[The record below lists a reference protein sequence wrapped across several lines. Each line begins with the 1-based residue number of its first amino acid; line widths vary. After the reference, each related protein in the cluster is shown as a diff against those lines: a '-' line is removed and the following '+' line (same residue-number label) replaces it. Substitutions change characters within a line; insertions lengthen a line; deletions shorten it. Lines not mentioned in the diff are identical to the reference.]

1 MADSTTLN
9 DPRQGRGYKPPA
21 SNPAA
26 LGQALGTTKTPFS
39 SAPGRKVN
47 APVSPVAPA
56 PAVASAAAAELAP
69 TSTAK
74 DNLLNYDELK
84 NMSNDELS
92 ARAYKLSQS
101 QNPEDVENA
110 AILVGLQK
118 SKAEKEYGDLQTK
131 KEVETARKTA
141 ENALDNANK
150 QRTLFDKQKDI
161 LNGEYGHFAPTRET
175 ATDIMGLFSMLSIAA
190 MGAGNTGK
198 YYGMNAMAALSGA
211 MKGYKEGRDDVYKK
225 EMTEYEKNL
234 AAFNK
239 HQENLL
245 KGVQLARDMQSIDKD
260 AAAAQFAAVI
270 AQDTGG
276 MGALKGRIG
285 DYASQQKIY
294 ETNAKIRREMKK
306 AADELQRKKDES
318 ALRDKEKKED
328 QRIRE
333 DRNAEL
339 EREAGARESRLL
351 TAIGEKG
358 DLVTLKDGTLARVVG
373 NKIVPIEGGAG
384 ATKLG
389 TPAKNAADDV
399 ASYLSSKGINIS
411 DKKDRAAV
419 QSAVDAYSTLQ
430 SLKDLVS
437 DDPNLVGRQ
446 GQIRQFT
453 DKYYKSFKGEGPAVN
468 ESDVKQ
474 DDQAALRFAKTY
486 ASMLTR
492 YERALADGGRSGST
506 VSFQNR
512 YNDLLSQNQFN
523 PAGLAALMN
532 DMQDEM
538 TKMARV
544 KSPKISHSMMEEMA
558 TEFGAGLQ
566 ATPSKAAPAAGG
578 ATEKLPP
585 NPDRHFIGTE
595 PIIPNKDN
603 TGWIY
608 EKTGKAVK

>member
-1 MADSTTLN
+1 MRGVDSSST
-9 DPRQGRGYKPPA
+9 
-21 SNPAA
+21 
-26 LGQALGTTKTPFS
+26 LGQALGTTKIPFS

-47 APVSPVAPA
+47 APVAPVAP
-56 PAVASAAAAELAP
+56 VAAAAPAAAPVAAAAPAAAPPVEPAAPASPDDIYKTIGRGLAAKTSEEASNVLGQAYEADAKAKGELAAEQQKQDAL
-69 TSTAK
+69 AK
-74 DNLLNYDELK
+74 RREADLAQ
-84 NMSNDELS
+84 SNADKVRDII
-92 ARAYKLSQS
+92 AKQ
-101 QNPEDVENA
+101 QK
-110 AILVGLQK
+110 IL
-118 SKAEKEYGDLQTK
+118 D
-131 KEVETARKTA
+131 
-141 ENALDNANK
+141 
-150 QRTLFDKQKDI
+150 
-161 LNGEYGHFAPTRET
+161 GEYGHFAPTQET
-175 ATDIMGLFSMLSIAA
+175 AGDIMGLFSMLTIAT
-190 MGAGNTGK
+190 MGAGTSGK
-198 YYGMNAMAALSGA
+198 YSGMNAMAALSGA
-211 MKGYKEGRDDVYKK
+211 MKGYKEGREDVYKK
-225 EMTEYEKNL
+225 EMDSYNKNL
-234 AAFNK
+234 EAFTK
-239 HQENLL
+239 HQQNQL
-245 KGVQLARDMQSIDKD
+245 KQMDLAMKELSTDKD
-260 AAAAQFAAVI
+260 AAMARLKQIAAEDAGGIVALQIRSGQTGAAMNRLEEQVKSLRTLEEKGAALAEKKAEAAQREADRQEELRLKR
-270 AQDTGG
+270 QDE
-276 MGALKGRIG
+276 A
-285 DYASQQKIY
+285 
-294 ETNAKIRREMKK
+294 RRE
-306 AADELQRKKDES
+306 A
-318 ALRDKEKKED
+318 RD
-328 QRIRE
+328 
-333 DRNAEL
+333 AEL
-339 EREAGARESRLL
+339 RREAGARESRLL

-399 ASYLSSKGINIS
+399 ASYLSSKGINIA

-474 DDQAALRFAKTY
+474 DDQAALRFAKAY